1 MQVSKSI
8 FRYIEHELYSY
19 AQTKKDLEQYREQ
32 ILDSSPT
39 CEVAVLNGLGSI
51 TESKAIKLTSSA
63 FVIQAERVIGAVDKS
78 LAILGEKHE
87 ELFKLKYL
95 WNKRWQE
102 ITIDMDISD
111 RTYYRLRREL
121 VLMVGQKLGLVN
133 VE

>member
-8 FRYIEHELYSY
+8 FKYIEHELYSY
-19 AQTKKDLEQYREQ
+19 AQTKKDLAEYREQ
-32 ILDSSPT
+32 ILDSSPAS
-39 CEVAVLNGLGSI
+39 EVAVQSGLGNI
-51 TESKAIKLTSSA
+51 TENKAIKLTSSA
-63 FVIQAERVIGAVDKS
+63 FVIQAERVIDAVDKS

-133 VE
+133 VG